1 MDKEHWCREN
11 KFNARWEEIT
21 GQLPAGCSV
30 QSLTALPTRFPWL
43 VVSRHLSLPTTTKA
57 PKPPPLS
64 WRGVKL
70 EAVGLMTSSC
80 SSATPFQRIR
90 GKKERCRPSAFQASM
105 SSWDPSQEG
114 SLLSP
119 SMSGLWSCGGDQTE
133 VNYLEFLFLWLQIDY
148 LYSILI
154 NTKLHTA
161 ILWSAKVYRRM
172 YSNWK
177 GRIWILSEIKSLHL
191 SSDLWGALLQILI
204 IISSGPRQD

>member
-1 MDKEHWCREN
+1 MRRDHWAAACWVLSPELNSTAYLLPLASGLKAPVTTHHNQSPQTTTSFVEGEWSWKLLVWWLHLVVLPPRFRGYGG
-11 KFNARWEEIT
+11 KRRGADP
-21 GQLPAGCSV
+21 QLSRLPCPAGILLKRAHFSP
-30 QSLTALPTRFPWL
+30 LPCL
-43 VVSRHLSLPTTTKA
+43 V
-57 PKPPPLS
+57 
-64 WRGVKL
+64 
-70 EAVGLMTSSC
+70 
-80 SSATPFQRIR
+80 
-90 GKKERCRPSAFQASM
+90 
-105 SSWDPSQEG
+105 
-114 SLLSP
+114 
-119 SMSGLWSCGGDQTE
+119 LWSCGGDQTE

-204 IISSGPRQD
+204 IVSSGPRQD